1 MGSIAQWLSTS
12 NAPPAV
18 STQPAPTQVASVSIP
33 RPAFRAARPAA
44 AVVDTKHRYWVQLA
58 SGQNAGALP
67 SQFDRIK
74 SRAGELM
81 EGLKPYVAQEPDKVR
96 LLIGPFANSADAR
109 DFAEGLGS
117 ERISAFSW
125 TSDPGQLIRK
135 LPTE

>member
-1 MGSIAQWLSTS
+1 
-12 NAPPAV
+12 
-18 STQPAPTQVASVSIP
+18 
-33 RPAFRAARPAA
+33 
-44 AVVDTKHRYWVQLA
+44 VQLA